1 MGEGYI
7 RRTSPPNFP
16 LKTHGLPY
24 PSIQNARVSLSA
36 ARRGVFGGGVRCLP

>member
-1 MGEGYI
+1 MGEEYI
-7 RRTSPPNFP
+7 RRILPVNFP

-36 ARRGVFGGGVRCLP
+36 ARRSLFRPLVV